1 MVVAARETRSARTPT
16 GGCSGSRRDVG
27 LGGTQGLTHV
37 GCFVEQSVAEQA
49 RIHVSCDVGI
59 GMNQVARDDNQ
70 RHATCEQDARAGV
83 AQPVHGFQGSSVVLD
98 DPGAPARRAHCLG
111 GRVGVHR
118 RATGPRPDVAGC
130 IRATMDDRFGV
141 SRGKHIEGLVWVFIP
156 RRAMGSPITP
166 SAFKGAR
173 AAAIG
178 GTALATSLGAL
189 PGVRLAEHVA
199 GGRHS
204 TRTGLGEASRFEPL
218 GDSRVRGLSLLTGG
232 LPDSRRA
239 DLHAQMG
246 QAAPIDAGATSRT
259 SPQGS
264 VSMGSGDGPAGAD
277 AARSGASPSSDG
289 IAARGEPTQADPSP
303 STDTT
308 STSGDATPSGTATTA
323 GTRPISGRPW
333 HHLKRNG
340 FH

>member
-1 MVVAARETRSARTPT
+1 MT
-16 GGCSGSRRDVG
+16 
-27 LGGTQGLTHV
+27 
-37 GCFVEQSVAEQA
+37 
-49 RIHVSCDVGI
+49 
-59 GMNQVARDDNQ
+59 QVARDDNQ

-83 AQPVHGFQGSSVVLD
+83 AQPVHGYQGSSVLLD
-98 DPGAPARRAHCLG
+98 HPGAQERPAHYLG
-111 GRVGVHR
+111 GRAGVHR
-118 RATGPRPDVAGC
+118 RATGPRPDGAGC
-130 IRATMDDRFGV
+130 ICATVDDQFGV
-141 SRGKHIEGLVWVFIP
+141 PRGKHIEGLVWVFIP

-178 GTALATSLGAL
+178 GTARATSLGAL

-199 GGRHS
+199 GGTHS
-204 TRTGLGEASRFEPL
+204 TRTGFGKASRFEAL

-246 QAAPIDAGATSRT
+246 HAAPIDAGATSVS

-264 VSMGSGDGPAGAD
+264 VSMGSGDGPAGGD
-277 AARSGASPSSDG
+277 AARSGASPPSDG
-289 IAARGEPTQADPSP
+289 IAGRGDPKQADPSP

-308 STSGDATPSGTATTA
+308 STSGAARSSGTTTTA
-323 GTRPISGRPW
+323 GTGPISGRPW
-333 HHLKRNG
+333 PSQAQRISLRSARVASGSVPPHGYSRW
-340 FH
+340 